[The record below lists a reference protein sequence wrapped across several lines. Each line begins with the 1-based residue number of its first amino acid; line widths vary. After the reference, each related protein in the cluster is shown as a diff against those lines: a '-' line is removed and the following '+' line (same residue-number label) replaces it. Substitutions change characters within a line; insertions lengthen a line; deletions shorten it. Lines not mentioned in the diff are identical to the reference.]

1 MIDNIIRLS
10 VERRFLFLV
19 LALILIG
26 IGVWSYQRL
35 PIDAVPDIT
44 NVQVQINTKA
54 PGYSPLEAEQ
64 RITFPVETALY
75 GLPNLS
81 YTRSISRYGL
91 SQITVIFEE
100 GTDIFFARN
109 LIDERLANLKSVL
122 PDGLEPEMGPIAT
135 GLGEIFVYTLEGKDG
150 ATLPDGSPVT
160 PMALREVQD
169 WIIRPQLAQV
179 PGVVEV
185 NTIGGYDKQYHVNPD
200 PVKML
205 EMGVSLKDI
214 SEALYLNNDNA
225 GAGYIEKNGEQL
237 LVRSPGQLTGIKDI
251 ENVVVGKKGSV
262 PVLIKDIGT
271 VGLGKQ
277 LRTGAATRNGKET
290 VMGTVMMLLGEN
302 SREVAALTASKLT
315 EIQRSLPSWVVTEPA
330 YDRTT
335 LVDKA
340 INTVQKNLLEGAL
353 LVIVILF
360 LLLGNIRAALITAAI
375 IPIAMMMTI
384 TGMVQRGVSANLM
397 SLGALDFGLI
407 VDGAVIIVENC
418 IRRLSEENSND

>member
-109 LIDERLANLKSVL
+109 LIDERLANLKVFY

-200 PVKML
+200 PVKTA
-205 EMGVSLKDI
+205 GDGSL
-214 SEALYLNNDNA
+214 A
-225 GAGYIEKNGEQL
+225 
-237 LVRSPGQLTGIKDI
+237 
-251 ENVVVGKKGSV
+251 
-262 PVLIKDIGT
+262 
-271 VGLGKQ
+271 
-277 LRTGAATRNGKET
+277 
-290 VMGTVMMLLGEN
+290 
-302 SREVAALTASKLT
+302 
-315 EIQRSLPSWVVTEPA
+315 
-330 YDRTT
+330 
-335 LVDKA
+335 
-340 INTVQKNLLEGAL
+340 
-353 LVIVILF
+353 
-360 LLLGNIRAALITAAI
+360 
-375 IPIAMMMTI
+375 
-384 TGMVQRGVSANLM
+384 
-397 SLGALDFGLI
+397 
-407 VDGAVIIVENC
+407 
-418 IRRLSEENSND
+418 